1 MDVNSKFLKSAT
13 VALFLCATA
22 TPAMA
27 QEPAE
32 NISATK
38 HGNLAAAQTLV
49 RQAFDRITAAQ
60 QDHNYDLGGHA
71 GKAKDLLRQANDE
84 LKLAAESANSK
95 K

>member
-1 MDVNSKFLKSAT
+1 MNSKFLKSAT

-22 TPAMA
+22 APSMA

-38 HGNLAAAQTLV
+38 HGNLAAEIVIMVLLRGGDAIERL
-49 RQAFDRITAAQ
+49 A
-60 QDHNYDLGGHA
+60 NEGLGGGHA